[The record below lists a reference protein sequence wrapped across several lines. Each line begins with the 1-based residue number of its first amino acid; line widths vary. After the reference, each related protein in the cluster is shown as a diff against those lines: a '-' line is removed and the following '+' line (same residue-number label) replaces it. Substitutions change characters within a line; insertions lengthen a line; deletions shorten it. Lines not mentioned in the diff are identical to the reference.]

1 MLLQHGIAPGYYLSF
16 FFFAFTQTAGRL
28 ARTYLRP
35 LVLPATYVPSRD
47 APPPPQT
54 TIKQLYD
61 YVGVIITVA
70 LVNYGTLPF
79 MLLTVDDSFVAWNN
93 VAWYGHFLVAG
104 ALVFFY
110 CGGSGLIQEIQATR
124 RRNAKFRQQREEL
137 NRMVQTGAITPTS
150 NKIAP
155 TLPPIDEAAQEIERE
170 LIGKGKDKAE

>member
-1 MLLQHGIAPGYYLSF
+1 MSLFAAGLVRAVTDWQAAIAERQTQQTVPPTLLRTRSVVD
-16 FFFAFTQTAGRL
+16 RL
-28 ARTYLRP
+28 P
-35 LVLPATYVPSRD
+35 
-47 APPPPQT
+47 
-54 TIKQLYD
+54 
-61 YVGVIITVA
+61 
-70 LVNYGTLPF
+70 NE
-79 MLLTVDDSFVAWNN
+79 LLTTVFVLTIDDSFVAWNN

-150 NKIAP
+150 NKSAP

-170 LIGKGKDKAE
+170 LMGKGKDKAE